1 MSISANFKKILRDY
15 NYLYESLTDVKEISS
30 IAEGEFRQAMID
42 SGDKEALQALVPN
55 ESQQTKLNEI
65 KQEEQEKE
73 PTHNDVDFKKLFR
86 KIVIKCHP
94 DKNRDANE
102 KQLEFLKECYENAT
116 LANNVYDW
124 GLLLRVASQLD
135 VDLSDIDEK
144 QMQNIKLKNE
154 ELQKINAELDHFVYS
169 ISHDLRSPLLSI
181 KGIVSLVLKS
191 PELKAENV
199 KLLNMTLNSAG
210 RLDNTIQEILE
221 YSRNSRMDIAYAS
234 FDIAELI
241 ENVFD
246 DLTKT

>member
-154 ELQKINAELDHFVYS
+154 ELQKEIQKCESSMAYQWYTKDDEKTRERFLAICLGVFKNC
-169 ISHDLRSPLLSI
+169 
-181 KGIVSLVLKS
+181 LK
-191 PELKAENV
+191 PKAN
-199 KLLNMTLNSAG
+199 
-210 RLDNTIQEILE
+210 
-221 YSRNSRMDIAYAS
+221 
-234 FDIAELI
+234 
-241 ENVFD
+241 
-246 DLTKT
+246 

>member
-15 NYLYESLTDVKEISS
+15 NYLYESLNDVKEISS

-42 SGDKEALQALVPN
+42 SGDKEALQALIPN

-65 KQEEQEKE
+65 KEEEKEKE
-73 PTHNDVDFKKLFR
+73 PIHNDIDFKKLFR

-94 DKNRDANE
+94 DKNKDATE

-144 QMQNIKLKNE
+144 QIQNIKLKNE
-154 ELQKINAELDHFVYS
+154 ELQKEIQKYESSMAYQWYTKDDAKTRERFLAICLDVFKS
-169 ISHDLRSPLLSI
+169 
-181 KGIVSLVLKS
+181 SLK
-191 PELKAENV
+191 PKEN
-199 KLLNMTLNSAG
+199 
-210 RLDNTIQEILE
+210 
-221 YSRNSRMDIAYAS
+221 
-234 FDIAELI
+234 
-241 ENVFD
+241 
-246 DLTKT
+246 

>member
-94 DKNRDANE
+94 DKNRDASE
-102 KQLEFLKECYENAT
+102 KQLEHLKKCYEDAT
-116 LANNVYDW
+116 LANNSYDW

-135 VDLSDIDEK
+135 VDLSDIDE
-144 QMQNIKLKNE
+144 QHLQNIKLKNE
-154 ELQKINAELDHFVYS
+154 DLKKEIQKYESSMAYQWYTKDDEKTRERFLAICLGVFKN
-169 ISHDLRSPLLSI
+169 
-181 KGIVSLVLKS
+181 SLK
-191 PELKAENV
+191 PKAN
-199 KLLNMTLNSAG
+199 
-210 RLDNTIQEILE
+210 
-221 YSRNSRMDIAYAS
+221 
-234 FDIAELI
+234 
-241 ENVFD
+241 
-246 DLTKT
+246 